1 MKPYVIAEMGVNFYD
16 TAKKL
21 NINPLEAAKMY
32 IDAAAEAGID
42 CAKFQSYKAGT
53 IVSKNSPAYWDLT
66 KEPTKTQY
74 ELFLNR
80 ASKKQ
85 DCDK

>member
-42 CAKFQSYKAGT
+42 CAKFQSYKLALSYLRIRQLIGT
-53 IVSKNSPAYWDLT
+53 
-66 KEPTKTQY
+66 
-74 ELFLNR
+74 
-80 ASKKQ
+80 
-85 DCDK
+85 

>member
-42 CAKFQSYKAGT
+42 CAKFHHIKLALSY
-53 IVSKNSPAYWDLT
+53 L
-66 KEPTKTQY
+66 E
-74 ELFLNR
+74 F
-80 ASKKQ
+80 ASLLGL
-85 DCDK
+85 DKGADKDPIMSCF

>member
-1 MKPYVIAEMGVNFYD
+1 MGVNFYD

-42 CAKFQSYKAGT
+42 CAKFQSYKAGLSYLRIRQLIGT
-53 IVSKNSPAYWDLT
+53 
-66 KEPTKTQY
+66 
-74 ELFLNR
+74 
-80 ASKKQ
+80 
-85 DCDK
+85 